1 MKKFDVPV
9 FYRSSLITA
18 IKNRRKFDDKL
29 KKDFSPSVL
38 DFGEVQIYLA
48 RHFGFCYGVEN
59 AIEISFKTV
68 EENPDKRIYLLSEM
82 IHNPQVNDD
91 LKSRGV
97 QFLMDTKGNTLIPF
111 EQLCPGDIVVVP
123 AFGTTLQI
131 EQKLLQAGVEIE
143 QYNTTCPFVEKVWNR
158 AQAIAKNN
166 YTVVVHGKPQHE
178 ETRATFSHSA
188 VHSPTV
194 VVKDMKE
201 AVGLASYILG
211 TKDPEKF
218 YKQFAGQYSEGF
230 KVETDLQR
238 IGVVNQ
244 TTMLA
249 SDTQQIAEFLKETM
263 MRKFDLNESNISE
276 RFADTRDTLCYAT
289 NDNQGAVYALLDTPA
304 DLAIVLGGY
313 NSSNTSH
320 LVELCEVKLP
330 TYFIRSEEEIISSKE
345 IKHYKMHRKE
355 EVTTLSYL
363 PDKKPVKILI
373 TSGASCPDALVEGV
387 IRKITSFFKCGK
399 TIEDMIREFTDVSS
413 KKSKAVLQN

>member
-9 FYRSSLITA
+9 IYRSPLITA
-18 IKNRRKFDDKL
+18 IKNKRRQNDKL
-29 KKDFSPSVL
+29 KRDFTPSFL
-38 DFGEVQIYLA
+38 DFGDVHIYLA

-68 EENPDKRIYLLSEM
+68 EENPDKRIFLLSEM
-82 IHNPQVNDD
+82 IHNPHVNDD
-91 LKSRGV
+91 LRSRGV

-111 EQLCPGDIVVVP
+111 ENLLPDDIVVVP

-131 EQKLLQAGVEIE
+131 EQKLKNAGVKIE
-143 QYNTTCPFVEKVWNR
+143 EFNTTCPFVEKVWNR

-166 YTVVVHGKPQHE
+166 YTVIIHGKPQHE

-188 VHSPTV
+188 VNSPTV
-194 VVKDMKE
+194 IVKDMKE
-201 AVGLASYILG
+201 AIELASFITG
-211 TKDPEKF
+211 TYDPEKF
-218 YKQFAGQYSEGF
+218 YNQFAGQYTPGF
-230 KVETDLQR
+230 TVENDLQR

-249 SDTQQIAEFLKETM
+249 SDTQAIADYLKKTM
-263 MRKFDLNESNISE
+263 MEKYQLTEATVAE

-289 NDNQGAVYALLDTPA
+289 NENQGAVYALLETNA
-304 DLAIVLGGY
+304 DLAIVIGGY

-330 TYFIRSEEEIISSKE
+330 TYFIHSEDEIISHKE
-345 IKHYKMHRKE
+345 IRHYNMHKKE

-363 PDKKPVKILI
+363 PEKKPVKVLI

-387 IRKITSFFKCGK
+387 ITKLAGFY
-399 TIEDMIREFTDVSS
+399 DSS
-413 KKSKAVLQN
+413 KPVEEVIDKFMQEATFSK